1 MSTVQSDTLQIL
13 KEILDEVAEIPADQV
28 ALESSF
34 VDDLELDSLSIV
46 SVFVL
51 VQRRFGVEVPNEIF
65 DRLSTVGRAVAYLEH
80 GAVPE

>member
-1 MSTVQSDTLQIL
+1 MSTVQSDTLQTL
-13 KEILDEVAEIPADQV
+13 KEILDEVAEVPADQV
-28 ALESSF
+28 TPESSF

-51 VQRRFGVEVPNEIF
+51 VQRRFGVEVPNEVF

-80 GAVPE
+80 GTIPE